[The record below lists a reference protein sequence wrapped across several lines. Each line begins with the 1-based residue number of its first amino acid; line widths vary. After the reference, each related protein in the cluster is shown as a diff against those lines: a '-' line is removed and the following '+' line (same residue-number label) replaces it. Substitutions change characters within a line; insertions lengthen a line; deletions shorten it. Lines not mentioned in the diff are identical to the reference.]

1 MAQQHEAPYPMIGP
15 DTIQRTVN
23 REKFFDLSPTAVIS
37 ASPVRPRAREHN
49 NRKTHL
55 LRERARQRS
64 LGADGVLWNIL
75 GIAF

>member
-55 LRERARQRS
+55 L
-64 LGADGVLWNIL
+64 
-75 GIAF
+75 